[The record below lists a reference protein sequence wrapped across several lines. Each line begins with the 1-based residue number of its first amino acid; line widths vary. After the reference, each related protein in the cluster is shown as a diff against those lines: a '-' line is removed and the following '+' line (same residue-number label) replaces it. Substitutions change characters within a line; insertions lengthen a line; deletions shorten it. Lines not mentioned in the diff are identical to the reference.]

1 MLRQTVLTCLL
12 TSVVVLPLSVQAKT
26 EKDQTPSLKAVVKQ
40 YADLAYANYSDAL
53 QTAQALHTTINQLAK
68 NPNEDTLKQA
78 KQAWLK
84 ARIPYQQTEVFRFG
98 NKIVD
103 DWEGQVNAWPLDE
116 GLIDYVDNKNYEH
129 ELGNIGASA
138 NIIANTQIK
147 VGSKT
152 IDATTITPELLA
164 SLNELGGS
172 EANVATGYH
181 AIEFL
186 LWGQD
191 LHGTQ
196 SGAGERKATDFMPG
210 KQCTNQHCDRR
221 VAYLKAASTLLI
233 SDLTEMVNQWAPKK
247 NDNYRHEL
255 LNDSPEQGLR
265 KMFYGMGSLAL
276 GELAG
281 ERMKVALEANSP
293 EDEHDCFSDNTHNS
307 HYFNAQGINNIFFGR
322 YQRTDGSKLTGPSV
336 ADLVKAKQPKAA
348 QEIEKLFNATQSSLQ
363 VLVDKAE
370 NGMAFDQM
378 IAANNKQGHT
388 IVRNAIQSLVAQ
400 TEGIEKAA
408 KVIGIDNLNPDNA
421 DHSF

>member
-1 MLRQTVLTCLL
+1 MLRQTALTYLL
-12 TSVVVLPLSVQAKT
+12 TSIVALPLSVQAKA
-26 EKDQTPSLKAVVKQ
+26 ENNQAPSLKAVVGH
-40 YADLAYANYSDAL
+40 YADIAYANYSDAL
-53 QTAQALHTTINQLAK
+53 QTAQALQEAINQLTK
-68 NPNEDTLKQA
+68 NPNKETLKQA
-78 KQAWLK
+78 KQAWFQ

-116 GLIDYVDNKNYEH
+116 GLIDYVDTEHYEY
-129 ELGNIGASA
+129 ELGNSGASA
-138 NIIANTQIK
+138 NIIANKQIK

-152 IDATTITPELLA
+152 IDATNITPELLA

-196 SGAGERKATDFMPG
+196 AGAGERKVTDFMPG

-221 VAYLKAASTLLI
+221 VAYLKATSELLVN
-233 SDLTEMVNQWAPKK
+233 DLKDMVTQWAPKK
-247 NDNYRHEL
+247 SDNYRHEL
-255 LNDSPEQGLR
+255 LSDSPEQGLR

-281 ERMKVALEANSP
+281 ERMKVALEANST

-307 HYFNAQGINNIFFGR
+307 HYYNAQGINNIFFGK
-322 YQRTDGSKLTGPSV
+322 YQRIDGSTVTGPSV
-336 ADLVKAKQPKAA
+336 ADLVKAKQPKTA
-348 QEIEKLFNATQSSLQ
+348 QQIEQLFNTTQSAMQ
-363 VLVDKAE
+363 TMVDKAE
-370 NGMAFDQM
+370 KGMAFDQM
-378 IAANNKQGHT
+378 IAANNKEGHT

-408 KVIGIDNLNPDNA
+408 KVIGIANLNPDNA